1 MVSQEIRY
9 REAEQ
14 KDLPQLQR
22 LQQVLNVAR
31 EQQFVEQTKKF
42 HERRRPPTAISEE
55 DLKKDLFV
63 IAAQGDMIV
72 GYAWGQLAERASS
85 VLSKLGYLEE
95 VCVDGSVR
103 GQGIAKELIKK
114 LEERFKEKG
123 CDHMTTHTDA
133 ENMAARALYASVGM
147 HEATV
152 EFWKDL

>member
-1 MVSQEIRY
+1 MVSQEIWY
-9 REAEQ
+9 REAEH

-22 LQQVLNVAR
+22 LQQVLNAAR

-42 HERRRPPTAISEE
+42 HERRRPPTLMSEE
-55 DLKKDLFV
+55 DLKKDLV
-63 IAAQGDMIV
+63 VVAVQADTVV

-152 EFWKDL
+152 EFWKEL